1 MDAETPEVDE
11 NSGQQE
17 SAATGQQE
25 SAATLP
31 LAADDNTLG
40 QEGGSQQQATHRYP
54 QRMRRPADRLID
66 HVHL

>member
-17 SAATGQQE
+17 SV
-25 SAATLP
+25 ATLP
-31 LAADDNTLG
+31 PTADDDTLG

-54 QRMRRPADRLID
+54 QRT
-66 HVHL
+66 